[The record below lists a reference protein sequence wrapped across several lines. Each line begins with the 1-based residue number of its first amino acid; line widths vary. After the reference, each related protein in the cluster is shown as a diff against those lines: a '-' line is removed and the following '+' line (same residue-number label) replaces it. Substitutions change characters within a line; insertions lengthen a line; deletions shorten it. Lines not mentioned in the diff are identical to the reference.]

1 VGPPEDI
8 VKRKYE
14 LTPYEKLM
22 ESIKHP
28 PQLNSALE
36 LEQMTEDEKR
46 KRSHPHL
53 KPVQINAYLHKEN

>member
-1 VGPPEDI
+1 MWKFLFKVGPPEDI

-28 PQLNSALE
+28 PQLNSALV
-36 LEQMTEDEKR
+36 
-46 KRSHPHL
+46 SHVNSH
-53 KPVQINAYLHKEN
+53 